1 MYNTIICAIVVF
13 MLVWTVVVAKPSNNK
28 TNGQTRE
35 QYCRQLVGPEKGEG
49 EAGKSGTMRSQIMRW
64 DDCMM
69 RRSPNP

>member
-1 MYNTIICAIVVF
+1 MYNTIICAIVVV
-13 MLVWTVVVAKPSNNK
+13 MLASTVAAAQPHNNQ
-28 TNGQTRE
+28 TNGQARE

-69 RRSPNP
+69 GRSNP

>member
-1 MYNTIICAIVVF
+1 MRHTVICTIAVI
-13 MLVWTVVVAKPSNNK
+13 MLVPTVAVAKPRDNH

-49 EAGKSGTMRSQIMRW
+49 EAGKNATMRSQIMRW

-69 RRSPNP
+69 QRTPNP